1 VPLSPDPSLS
11 NFLAVYQSQT
21 SLACLK
27 NPQLVVKDQKTPPKN
42 DRMADRPTPG
52 SGALARFTKT
62 STAARAQA
70 VRGFA
75 PASPA
80 TNVRRAARLTL
91 VFAPERKI
99 VKTCAEAD

>member
-42 DRMADRPTPG
+42 DRMADRPTPP
-52 SGALARFTKT
+52 SAALARVTKT
-62 STAARAQA
+62 FAIHQDASRPRHRASVGWMA
-70 VRGFA
+70 
-75 PASPA
+75 
-80 TNVRRAARLTL
+80 
-91 VFAPERKI
+91 
-99 VKTCAEAD
+99 C